1 MHLFLLIVSEL
12 SQQPTS
18 ASQAMRFFFYTLVL
32 QRDKWGGRLNKGEID
47 IFAFDVANMLILCCF
62 LYFCCFFLSYLS
74 AWKSSVKTVNCS
86 NLHDSL
92 TDLSVKYSHTS
103 HVFLCSISLISWI
116 WSRREQ
122 QGRGSIHQPASG
134 GKINVRLYS
143 YRPVVLS
150 ACLLVCLNCSNR
162 FRFEIEA
169 FCRWFCVC
177 VCIRSRW
184 SCWAGLKS
192 SWLSTIKSTAVRRVS
207 DWISFI
213 PRMDIV
219 SHSCLNTLNTLRN
232 QSLFGFTPEC
242 KCSNWKGLDCRQD
255 SSAHG
260 LFYHKAIHGVC
271 GLVSWWNM
279 EGLPWDRHHLGGSM
293 CCSVFNFQHLCRRES
308 CQFHRC

>member
-1 MHLFLLIVSEL
+1 MIFLTTYRENSFQNAFISTDCQWTFLATHISQSGHEIVFFTRLFYKEINEVEGWTKEKLTYLHLMLQICWFYVVFCIFVVSFCHIYQLEN
-12 SQQPTS
+12 
-18 ASQAMRFFFYTLVL
+18 
-32 QRDKWGGRLNKGEID
+32 RLWKLW
-47 IFAFDVANMLILCCF
+47 FAATCM
-62 LYFCCFFLSYLS
+62 
-74 AWKSSVKTVNCS
+74 TVW
-86 NLHDSL
+86 L

-103 HVFLCSISLISWI
+103 HVFLCFISLISWI

-177 VCIRSRW
+177 VWIRSRW

-192 SWLSTIKSTAVRRVS
+192 SWLCTIKSTAVRMVS

-219 SHSCLNTLNTLRN
+219 SHSCQSCRFLNMF
-232 QSLFGFTPEC
+232 S
-242 KCSNWKGLDCRQD
+242 
-255 SSAHG
+255 
-260 LFYHKAIHGVC
+260 
-271 GLVSWWNM
+271 
-279 EGLPWDRHHLGGSM
+279 
-293 CCSVFNFQHLCRRES
+293 
-308 CQFHRC
+308 